1 MPEIASEYNEAGCKG
16 GGSAATVRMGDG
28 TTVGEW
34 DVERE
39 TLPEYSKK
47 HKLLWDYV
55 YVGKG
60 SAIEVA
66 QTIRP
71 VLEEYLRLKLPR
83 SFADNEWLGDFIG
96 KIRDAQPADPLAAAQ
111 TILPRIEL
119 INEYGKRFHHSST
132 RAADTA
138 VIDET
143 ELLTHVQQT
152 LDLVGG
158 F

>member
-1 MPEIASEYNEAGCKG
+1 
-16 GGSAATVRMGDG
+16 MGDG
-28 TTVGEW
+28 TTIGEW

-47 HKLLWDYV
+47 HKILWDYIHG
-55 YVGKG
+55 GKNGNG
-60 SAIEVA
+60 SALEVA

-83 SFADNEWLGDFIG
+83 CFADNEWLGEFIG
-96 KIRDAQPADPLAAAQ
+96 KIRDAQPGDPLAAAQ
-111 TILPRIEL
+111 AVRAQIER
-119 INEYGKRFHHSST
+119 INEYSKRFHHSSS

-143 ELLTHVQQT
+143 ELETHVRMT